1 MLLTRIPG
9 QRGHMLIEAMIGGVV
24 LALTVATV
32 LTGISQ
38 ASSQVGQ
45 ALHSQQALELA
56 QAQYDRLRRLPITHA
71 DWAVSPPVPPNP
83 LPACPG
89 AALPNSRWTCTLLVT
104 EQADTIT
111 PALPGAAPAFRT
123 ARITLTY
130 TPADGGRVI
139 STTLE
144 LLKCVRC

>member
-1 MLLTRIPG
+1 MLLSAPG
-9 QRGHMLIEAMIGGVV
+9 QRGHMLIEAMIGGAV
-24 LALTVATV
+24 LALTVASV
-32 LTGISQ
+32 LTGVTQ

-45 ALHSQQALELA
+45 AVHAQQALELA
-56 QAQYDRLRRLPITHA
+56 QAQYDRLRRLPVAHA

-83 LPACPG
+83 VPPCPG
-89 AALPNSRWTCTLLVT
+89 VVMPNPAWTCNLLVT
-104 EQADTIT
+104 ERDDTIN
-111 PALPGAAPAFRT
+111 PPLPGSPPTFRT
-123 ARITLTY
+123 ARITVTY